1 MNPQE
6 ELKELSKD
14 KEFFIGID
22 SDGCVFDTM
31 EIKHKECFCPN
42 YIKHFEL
49 QTISKYARDAWEFT
63 NLYSKTRG
71 VNRFLAVLE
80 CMRLLKERPEVL
92 ARNPKIPDVSSLK
105 EWTEKESK
113 LGIPALEKYAAQGND
128 PIIDLS
134 LKWAKEVNECITDM
148 VYGIAPFPYVM
159 ESLEKIQANADAIVV
174 SQTPVE
180 ALVREWEEHDM
191 KKYVKLIAGQEY
203 GKKSEHLA
211 YAAKGKYDPEKILMI
226 GDAPGDMNAAN
237 KNGVL
242 FFPVNPGDEEN
253 SWDRL
258 HHEALDKFFKGEYA
272 GAYQDSLI
280 AEFEKYLPE
289 KPPWKTI

>member
-1 MNPQE
+1 MNPHE
-6 ELKELSKD
+6 ELKNLSKD

-113 LGIPALEKYAAQGND
+113 LGIPALEKYAAQVND

-159 ESLEKIQANADAIVV
+159 ESLEKIQSNADAIVV

-242 FFPVNPGDEEN
+242 FFPVNPGEEEK
-253 SWDRL
+253 SWERL